1 METNN
6 TETCFAPYFVTFQ
19 KRTNSFYQEI
29 HSSIHVYFAFLPA
42 MIYYGLKLQL
52 IPVNYV

>member
-19 KRTNSFYQEI
+19 KEQMLFTKKFILQFMFI
-29 HSSIHVYFAFLPA
+29 LFLLA